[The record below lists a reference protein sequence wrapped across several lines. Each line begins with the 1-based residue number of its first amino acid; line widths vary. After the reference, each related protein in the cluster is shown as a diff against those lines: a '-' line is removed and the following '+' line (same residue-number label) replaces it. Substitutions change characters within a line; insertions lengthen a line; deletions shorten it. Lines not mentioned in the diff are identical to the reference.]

1 MTNFAKPPA
10 PMHLYTTTEIEP
22 SCIFLS
28 SQDLLLDTVEV
39 KIILL
44 LMFKKI
50 ELFIWKKWL
59 FLIKIFIKLHGNIFK
74 IYIALIHVF

>member
-1 MTNFAKPPA
+1 MTNFAKPQA

-28 SQDLLLDTVEV
+28 SQDLSDTVKV

-44 LMFKKI
+44 LIFKKNWI
-50 ELFIWKKWL
+50 VYLEEIVISDKNIYTFTWKC
-59 FLIKIFIKLHGNIFK
+59 F
-74 IYIALIHVF
+74 